1 MPSLDPEFERLLAA
15 MRDAAGVLGDADVPF
30 LLGGGLAVW
39 ARGGPETEHDVD
51 FYLRRKDSERA
62 LGALEES
69 GYRTERPPEG
79 WLVKAYD
86 ERGILVDLIHE
97 PAGGPIDD
105 AHFGRAE
112 RLEVMA
118 VPMLVASLEDVLVQK
133 LLALT
138 EQELDFGS
146 VLEIGRAVRE
156 QIDWENVRA
165 RTTGSPF
172 AQAYFTLVRE
182 LGIAPGTDEVRSRT
196 ATRRPTS
203 RPRARRG

>member
-1 MPSLDPEFERLLAA
+1 MPPLDPEFERLLAA

-51 FYLRRKDSERA
+51 FYLRRDDSERA
-62 LGALEES
+62 LAALEES

-97 PAGGPIDD
+97 PAGGPIGDG
-105 AHFGRAE
+105 HFERAE

-133 LLALT
+133 LLALR

-203 RPRARRG
+203 RSPEKRA